1 MAFLKKALSVGCL
14 FFNSATI
21 AFLSFCQMNTF
32 LTSSD
37 VISFL
42 NSLEQL
48 YSLESYNLSGK
59 S

>member
-1 MAFLKKALSVGCL
+1 MGCL

-32 LTSSD
+32 STSGD

-42 NSLEQL
+42 TPLEQL

>member
-1 MAFLKKALSVGCL
+1 MGCL

>member
-1 MAFLKKALSVGCL
+1 MGCL

-32 LTSSD
+32 LTSND
-37 VISFL
+37 VSFL
-42 NSLEQL
+42 LPLEQL
-48 YSLESYNLSGK
+48 AFLESYNLSGK